1 MSELVSV
8 SKKELEDVLTQLN
21 IVKEIIPQV

>member
-8 SKKELEDVLTQLN
+8 SKKELEDVLTELN